1 MNKLIAAL
9 LSILAATAVLPTDAL
24 AVPAFA
30 RQTGMACSACHFQA
44 YPILTSFGKQFKID
58 GFALMGSQAALEGEQ
73 GLSLPVTLNMAVLLK
88 LRYQKTNGREMT
100 PAEYSTWA
108 ALPEQVAAGVPASN
122 PNPRTT
128 NSGRFDLPDEF
139 ALFAAGRISENIG
152 ALVEINIAGPNQSGV
167 ANFKIPFVSD
177 LGSMKLGV
185 VPFSGDAGVAYGFDL
200 FATGSNTTGRAIE
213 NATGYSVARYLGTH
227 TDVTGMA
234 VYLANTD
241 FHVAFTPWFQGNK
254 LTANDGA
261 GTALGGQYLRAA
273 WTPTLGGW
281 DVGMGLQRFSG
292 NSQKGIDGIDAS
304 TTRDSATILDA
315 QAQGAIAG
323 MPLGIYS
330 SIGSASASSGGIT
343 NTFNSG
349 SLKRRAFG
357 VLADLGIV
365 PEKIEVQLGF
375 IRAKTGISDSSGNN
389 ETDNGWTLGMRYK
402 MRQNLFMAAAY
413 SKFSGSAYHDGGSKD
428 ANVAGGLGD
437 SLLNITMVTGF

>member
-9 LSILAATAVLPTDAL
+9 LSVLAATILFPTSAL

-30 RQTGMACSACHFQA
+30 RQTDMSCSTCHFQA
-44 YPILTSFGKQFKID
+44 YPILTRFGKQFKID
-58 GFALMGSQAALEGEQ
+58 GFTLKDSQATIEDEH
-73 GLSLPVTLNMAVLLK
+73 GLSLPVTLNMGVFLK

-100 PAEYSTWA
+100 PAEYLA
-108 ALPEQVAAGVPASN
+108 AYGTAN

-128 NSGRFDLPDEF
+128 NSGRFDVPDEF
-139 ALFAAGRISENIG
+139 ALFAAGRISEGIG
-152 ALVEINIAGPNQSGV
+152 ALVEVNIAGPNQSGV

-177 LGSMKLGV
+177 LGSTKLGV

-200 FATGSNTTGRAIE
+200 FATGANTTGRAIE
-213 NATGYSVARYLGTH
+213 NATGYSVAKYLGTH
-227 TDVTGMA
+227 TDVTGLA

-241 FHVAFTPWFQGNK
+241 YHVAITPWFQGNK
-254 LTANDGA
+254 LTANDGT

-273 WTPTLGGW
+273 WTPAIGEW
-281 DVGMGLQRFSG
+281 EVGMGLQRFGG
-292 NSQKGIDGIDAS
+292 NSQKGIDGIDSS
-304 TTRDSATILDA
+304 TTRDSATIIDA
-315 QAQGAIAG
+315 QAQGTIAG

-330 SIGSASASSGGIT
+330 SIGSASASGGGVT

-349 SLKRRAFG
+349 PLKRQAFG
-357 VLADLGIV
+357 VLADLGVI
-365 PEKIEVQLGF
+365 PEKIGVQLGF
-375 IRAKTGISDSSGNN
+375 IRAKTGASDSSGNN

-402 MRQNLFMAAAY
+402 MRQNVFMAAAY

-428 ANVAGGLGD
+428 ANVAGSLGD

>member
-9 LSILAATAVLPTDAL
+9 LCVLATTTLFPTSAL

-58 GFALMGSQAALEGEQ
+58 GFALMGPQATLEGEQ
-73 GLSLPVTLNMAVLLK
+73 KLSLPITLNMGVFLK

-100 PAEYSTWA
+100 PAEYA
-108 ALPEQVAAGVPASN
+108 AAFPLDTN

-128 NSGRFDLPDEF
+128 NSGRFDVPDEF
-139 ALFAAGRISENIG
+139 ALFAAGRISEGIG

-213 NATGYSVARYLGTH
+213 NATGYSVAKYLGTH
-227 TDVTGMA
+227 TDVTGLA

-241 FHVAFTPWFQGNK
+241 FHVAVTPWFQGNK
-254 LTANDGA
+254 LTANDGT

-273 WTPTLGGW
+273 WTPTVGGW
-281 DVGMGLQRFSG
+281 DVGVGLQRFSG
-292 NSQKGIDGIDAS
+292 NSQKGIDGIDPSA
-304 TTRDSATILDA
+304 TRDSATILDA

-365 PEKIEVQLGF
+365 PEKIGVQLGF
-375 IRAKTGISDSSGNN
+375 IRAKTGVSDSSGND

-402 MRQNLFMAAAY
+402 MRHNVFMAAAY

>member
-1 MNKLIAAL
+1 MNKLISAL
-9 LSILAATAVLPTDAL
+9 LSVLAVTILFPTSAL

-30 RQTGMACSACHFQA
+30 RQTGMACSTCHYQA
-44 YPILTSFGKQFKID
+44 YPILTRFGKRFKID
-58 GFALMGSQAALEGEQ
+58 GFTLMGSQDTLEGEQ
-73 GLSLPVTLNMAVLLK
+73 KLSLPITLNMGVFLK

-100 PAEYSTWA
+100 AAEYA
-108 ALPEQVAAGVPASN
+108 AAFPSAAPN

-128 NSGRFDLPDEF
+128 NSGRFDVPDEF

-167 ANFKIPFVSD
+167 ANFKIPFVYD
-177 LGSMKLGV
+177 LGSMKMGV

-213 NATGYSVARYLGTH
+213 NAAGYSVANYLGTH

-234 VYLANTD
+234 VYLANAD
-241 FHVAFTPWFQGNK
+241 FHVAVTPWFQGNK
-254 LTANDGA
+254 LTANDGP

-273 WTPTLGGW
+273 WTPTVRDW

-292 NSQKGIDGIDAS
+292 NSLKGIDGIDAS
-304 TTRDSATILDA
+304 TTRDNAAILDA
-315 QAQGAIAG
+315 QAQGVIAG

-349 SLKRRAFG
+349 SFKRRGFG

-375 IRAKTGISDSSGNN
+375 IRAKTGLSDSSGNN

-402 MRQNLFMAAAY
+402 MRQNVYMAAAY
-413 SKFSGSAYHDGGSKD
+413 SKFSGSAYLNGGSKD
-428 ANVAGGLGD
+428 ANVAGGMGD